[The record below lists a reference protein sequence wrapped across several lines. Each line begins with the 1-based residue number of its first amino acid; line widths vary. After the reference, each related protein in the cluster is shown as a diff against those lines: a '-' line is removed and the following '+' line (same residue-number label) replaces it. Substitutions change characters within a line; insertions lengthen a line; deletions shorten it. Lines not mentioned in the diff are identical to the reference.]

1 MRIAIPLW
9 EDKVSPVLDTAARLL
24 VIEVENQK
32 EASRFETY
40 LDEEDLSRRCYRIRG
55 LAVDT
60 LICGAISRPFSR
72 MLLASGIDI
81 IPEISGPIDDILEAY
96 LQGNLFHSRFLMPG
110 CKRLKSKRMN
120 KQCRH
125 GEREKKRASEEKS
138 ETNKELKI

>member
-81 IPEISGPIDDILEAY
+81 IPEISGPIDDILDAY

-120 KQCRH
+120 KQRRH
-125 GEREKKRASEEKS
+125 GEREQKRASEKKS